1 MIHAKAAEVLCVV
14 VDHVFVIGKEIDMT
28 FSILSNLKIGSKKF
42 IRKQAIE
49 RVKENINYQQKV
61 VSDYSKEELKIFILN
76 EEKKILKSA
85 SIKSVLIAAGAL
97 VGITYI

>member
-14 VDHVFVIGKEIDMT
+14 VDHAFANGKEIDMT
-28 FSILSNLKIGSKKF
+28 FSILSNLKLGSKKF

>member
-1 MIHAKAAEVLCVV
+1 MIHAKVAEVLCVAAV
-14 VDHVFVIGKEIDMT
+14 HAFANGKEIDMT
-28 FSILSNLKIGSKKF
+28 FNILSNLKLGSKKF